1 MMTEFKPLDWGIFDI
16 QQVRQD
22 LDDKQA
28 LMVLYYIK
36 GNYKRGVTEQVI
48 RTMANE
54 LYPESKL

>member
-1 MMTEFKPLDWGIFDI
+1 MNELKTLDWGIFDI
-16 QQVRQD
+16 QEVRQD

-36 GNYKRGVTEQVI
+36 GNYKRAVTEQVI

-54 LYPESKL
+54 LYPESKP

>member
-1 MMTEFKPLDWGIFDI
+1 MNELKALDWGIFDI
-16 QQVRQD
+16 QEVRQD

-36 GNYKRGVTEQVI
+36 GNYKRAVTEQVI

>member
-1 MMTEFKPLDWGIFDI
+1 MNDVLDLAWGIFDI
-16 QQVRQD
+16 QEVRQD

-54 LYPESKL
+54 LFPESKL

>member
-1 MMTEFKPLDWGIFDI
+1 MTEIKPLDWGIFDI
-16 QQVRQD
+16 QDVRQD

-36 GNYKRGVTEQVI
+36 GNYKRAVTEQVI

-54 LYPESKL
+54 LYPESKS

>member
-1 MMTEFKPLDWGIFDI
+1 MTEIKPLNWGILDI
-16 QQVRQD
+16 QEVRQD

-54 LYPESKL
+54 LYPESKS

>member
-1 MMTEFKPLDWGIFDI
+1 MNEIKTLDWGIFDI
-16 QQVRQD
+16 QEVRQD

-36 GNYKRGVTEQVI
+36 GNYKRAVTEQVI